1 MYKKKSILGIITA
14 RGGSK
19 GLRRKNLRVVG
30 GKPLIVWT
38 IEAARH
44 SRYLDRIVLSSEDKE
59 IISTARKWRCEVP
72 FVRPKELSEDKTPGI
87 LPVIHAINTMP
98 DKYDFIVLL
107 QPTSPLRTAQDIDAC
122 IKQCISGKHHSCVS
136 VVEPEKSPFW
146 MFSRDREGFLV
157 PLIKTDKMPAR
168 RQELPKVY
176 ALNGAVYVADCEW
189 LLKSKAFVMQ
199 KTSAY
204 EMPVDRSL
212 DIDSRFD
219 LLKMEAYLK
228 YQRSNGKS

>member
-1 MYKKKSILGIITA
+1 MYKKKNILGIITA

-19 GLRRKNLRVVG
+19 GLRRKNICVVG
-30 GKPLIVWT
+30 GKPIIAWT
-38 IEAARH
+38 IEAAKH
-44 SRYLDRIVLSSEDKE
+44 SKYLDRIVLSSEDSE
-59 IISTARKWRCEVP
+59 IISIARKWRCEVP

-87 LPVIHAINTMP
+87 FPVIHAINTLP

-122 IKQCISGKHHSCVS
+122 IKKCISGNHHSCVS

-146 MFSRDREGFLV
+146 MFSRNNKGFLV

-189 LLKSKAFVMQ
+189 LLKRKSFVME